1 MGQYRLGCLESGHF
15 SVWARR
21 GGRGSSGHMIGNIH
35 NPQYSQWCLMKNYSD
50 ISYFVRAAEE
60 GLVRPR
66 MGTCDQC
73 DSSLPSSPPGL
84 CSGQGKATTGL
95 LVKDIFYFVLLL
107 SDHCSRQ
114 LLQEMKFLHIFQ
126 IKICVNVK
134 FSWLGRSMSTFMFTF
149 CAGKFKLFT
158 TYFTLKRGL
167 SCVNSHVTF

>member
-15 SVWARR
+15 SVVSEAR
-21 GGRGSSGHMIGNIH
+21 RGSSGHMIGNIH

-66 MGTCDQC
+66 MGTRDQC

-95 LVKDIFYFVLLL
+95 LVKDIFYCVLLL
-107 SDHCSRQ
+107 IAHCSRQ

-134 FSWLGRSMSTFMFTF
+134 FS
-149 CAGKFKLFT
+149 
-158 TYFTLKRGL
+158 
-167 SCVNSHVTF
+167 

>member
-1 MGQYRLGCLESGHF
+1 
-15 SVWARR
+15 
-21 GGRGSSGHMIGNIH
+21 MIGNIH

-66 MGTCDQC
+66 MGTHDRC
-73 DSSLPSSPPGL
+73 DSSLSSSPPGL

-95 LVKDIFYFVLLL
+95 LVKDIFYCVLLL
-107 SDHCSRQ
+107 IAHCSRQ

-134 FSWLGRSMSTFMFTF
+134 FS
-149 CAGKFKLFT
+149 
-158 TYFTLKRGL
+158 
-167 SCVNSHVTF
+167 

>member
-1 MGQYRLGCLESGHF
+1 MLGIWTFLCVSE
-15 SVWARR
+15 ARR
-21 GGRGSSGHMIGNIH
+21 EGEQWSYDWEHSQSTILTIVPDEELFWYFIFCPGGGRRVGEATDGDMW
-35 NPQYSQWCLMKNYSD
+35 P
-50 ISYFVRAAEE
+50 V
-60 GLVRPR
+60 
-66 MGTCDQC
+66 C